1 MDNNQITP
9 YPLPYIPAEVAANIT
24 FLSNE
29 NCTLSVS
36 NEKLRHQL
44 ERSHLREQAYSEVL
58 ERDSCTYVPDRNG
71 NLQELMDCEVE
82 SSLYLSFSPPIR
94 NTQLYYV
101 QMSGDNAVFI
111 TADDFENDGRL
122 INRLQQL
129 GIRVRLQRSKPTTA
143 ALLRQA
149 INRHL
154 SDQLLNCYAGWQSD
168 GSNTFAYQLFPDLS
182 THWQTDHDLT
192 TPTINAA
199 QSEAVIATAA
209 CRFLPVFNVIRT
221 PFLRQMVILL
231 YHEAAI
237 HTLLQQ
243 LGYKLPLSSCLFS
256 TDAETL
262 SALKALMTWFSDQPL
277 TLDTPA
283 GDLPDALLFRKD
295 EPLLVEDRGR
305 LAHAKRNAET
315 LDTAVVTGLVSWQA
329 GKNKTRSLP
338 LKAPIVLLSSRPSAL
353 ICAPEVMVLD
363 FLPDD
368 FDQESWLEAAEQI
381 GQNSDYLMAFCS
393 FTSTHLPLLR
403 TALSEG
409 QTAALRFAGNFSE
422 PCRQTFGL
430 FLGLQK
436 FLDSFI
442 SFVSPPASPFS
453 ALNDELIR
461 RMAAFFVHTSGKS
474 DCASLAGQFM
484 EVVRRFIRAGILHVR
499 HRDHCPPDLDR
510 VLLYDDDCLYFTS
523 SAFFEV
529 CQSLKQSR
537 PVILAALTEANLFC
551 GAQTNPTTSQTRVTV
566 CNEQGRSRPVPV
578 YSFLRDDFEEFG
590 DPLILESE
598 EASQ

>member
-44 ERSHLREQAYSEVL
+44 ERNQLREQAYKDVL
-58 ERDSCTYVPDRNG
+58 ERDSYTYVPDRNG
-71 NLQELMDCEVE
+71 NLQELMDCEVT
-82 SSLYLSFSPPIR
+82 SSYYCSFAPPIR
-94 NTQLYYV
+94 SQPLYLICF
-101 QMSGDNAVFI
+101 SGDKSVFI
-111 TADDFENDGRL
+111 TADDFEKDGRL

-129 GIRVRLQRSKPTTA
+129 GIRVRLLQSKPTTA

-168 GSNTFAYQLFPDLS
+168 GDNTFTYQVFLDHS
-182 THWQTDHDLT
+182 THWQTDRDLT
-192 TPTINAA
+192 SPTVLAA
-199 QSEAVIATAA
+199 LSEAVIATAA

-262 SALKALMTWFSDQPL
+262 SALKALMAWFSDPPL

-283 GDLPDALLFRKD
+283 ADFLNALLFRKD
-295 EPLLVEDRGR
+295 EPLLVEDCGR
-305 LAHAKRNAET
+305 LAQAKQNVEVLEA
-315 LDTAVVTGLVSWQA
+315 AVVTGLVTWKASR
-329 GKNKTRSLP
+329 NETRSLP

-353 ICAPEVMVLD
+353 SCAPEVIAID

-368 FDQESWLEAAEQI
+368 FDQKAWLEAAEQI

-409 QTAALRFAGNFSE
+409 QAAALRFAGNFSE

-436 FLDSFI
+436 FLDRFI
-442 SFVSPPASPFS
+442 SFVSPSASPFS
-453 ALNDELIR
+453 ALSDELIR
-461 RMAAFFVHTSGKS
+461 QMAAFFVQLSEKS
-474 DCASLAGQFM
+474 DCDSLAGRFV
-484 EVVRRFIRAGILHVR
+484 EVVRRFIRTGILQAH
-499 HRDHCPPDLDR
+499 HRYRCPPDWDG
-510 VLLYDDDCLYFTS
+510 VLLYDDTRLHFTS
-523 SAFFEV
+523 RAFFEV
-529 CQSLKQSR
+529 CRSLTQSR
-537 PVILAALTEANLFC
+537 PVILAALAEAGLFC
-551 GAQTNPTTSQTRVTV
+551 GAQTNPTTAQTRVIV
-566 CNEQGRSRPVPV
+566 CNEQGQSRSVPV
-578 YSFLRDDFEEFG
+578 YSFSRDDFEEFG

>member
-1 MDNNQITP
+1 MENNQFTP
-9 YPLPYIPAEVAANIT
+9 YPVPYVPAETANQLAYFGAELREVSVA
-24 FLSNE
+24 
-29 NCTLSVS
+29 

-101 QMSGDNAVFI
+101 QMSGNNAVFI

-122 INRLQQL
+122 ISRLQQL
-129 GIRVRLQRSKPTTA
+129 GIHVRLLRSKPTTA
-143 ALLRQA
+143 TLLRQA

-154 SDQLLNCYAGWQSD
+154 RDQLLSCYAGWQSD
-168 GSNTFAYQLFPDLS
+168 SNNAFVYRVFPDLS

-192 TPTINAA
+192 TPAPLTL
-199 QSEAVIATAA
+199 QSEAIIVTAA

-243 LGYKLPLSSCLFS
+243 LGFNLPLSSCLFS

-262 SALKALMTWFSDQPL
+262 SALKKLMAWFSDPPF
-277 TLDTPA
+277 TLDAPA
-283 GDLPDALLFRKD
+283 SDFLDALLFRKD
-295 EPLLVEDRGR
+295 EPLLVEDCGR
-305 LAHAKRNAET
+305 LAQAKQNVEVLEA
-315 LDTAVVTGLVSWQA
+315 AVVTGLVPWKAS
-329 GKNKTRSLP
+329 KNETHSLP
-338 LKAPIVLLSSRPSAL
+338 LKAPLVLLSSRPSAL
-353 ICAPEVMVLD
+353 SCAPEVMVLD
-363 FLPDD
+363 FLPNN
-368 FDQESWLEAAEQI
+368 FDQKAWLEAAEHTS
-381 GQNSDYLMAFCS
+381 QNSDYLMAFCS
-393 FTSTHLPLLR
+393 YTSTHLPALQ

-409 QTAALRFAGNFSE
+409 RMVAFRFEEDFSE
-422 PCRQTFGL
+422 SCRQTFGL

-442 SFVSPPASPFS
+442 SFVSPSASPFS
-453 ALNDELIR
+453 ALTDELIR
-461 RMAAFFVHTSGKS
+461 QMAAFFVHISEKS
-474 DCASLAGQFM
+474 DCASLADQFV
-484 EVVRRFIRAGILHVR
+484 EVARRFIRTGILHVQR
-499 HRDHCPPDLDR
+499 RSRCPSNLDR
-510 VLLYDDDCLYFTS
+510 VLLYDDTRLHFTS
-523 SAFFEV
+523 SAFFAV

-537 PVILAALTEANLFC
+537 PVILAALAEAGLFC
-551 GAQTNPTTSQTRVTV
+551 GAQTNPTTAQTRVTV
-566 CNEQGRSRPVPV
+566 HNKWGQSRSVPV

-598 EASQ
+598 AMAQ